1 MQPDTEGLIAGLSE
15 VVGKDAVGVC
25 HGPSVA
31 GIEPRVEATPHTIDE
46 AARVLTRAA
55 EAGAT
60 IFPCG
65 GGTKL
70 ALGNPPSRVDLL
82 LRTSALDRTV
92 EYDAENLV
100 ITVEAG
106 TTIDEVQSRVA
117 GDGLFLPIDPALP
130 WQATVGGVLACNVHG
145 PKRLS
150 YGSLRDL
157 LLGIKVVLTDGE
169 IVRFG
174 GRTIKNVSGYDLS
187 KLFIGSL
194 GTLGVMAEATFR
206 LMPTAAREQV
216 ALVSLA
222 GLQEASRLSDLISG
236 SVLLPSALEVLSPRF
251 GGLVLGKRAVDAVGA
266 GDTQNHLFLM
276 GFEGHSKAVARQA
289 EGVGGFCSQISA
301 SGAVFLDSDDSS
313 AADSPQSAW
322 QAIARAPEIMT
333 AAGYGVSAHVT
344 VPKSDIWSI
353 AQQAENESGSE
364 SVAVDYRISCGIGTA
379 ELWFKGEADA
389 VVQALRLL
397 RSSAEKHGGALILN
411 EGWAVIGQGFDGW
424 GEPRD
429 DYRLIRSIKTKFDP
443 GCLLN
448 PGRFVGGL

>member
-1 MQPDTEGLIAGLSE
+1 MQPDIEGLIASFSE

-31 GIEPRVEATPHTIDE
+31 GIAPRVEVTPHTVDE
-46 AARVLTRAA
+46 AARVMVRAA
-55 EAGAT
+55 EAGAA
-60 IFPCG
+60 IVPCG
-65 GGTKL
+65 GGSKL

-106 TTIDEVQSRVA
+106 VTIDTVQSRVA
-117 GDGLFLPIDPALP
+117 GDGLFLPVDPALP
-130 WQATVGGVLACNVHG
+130 WRATIGGVLACNVHG

-150 YGSLRDL
+150 QGSLRDL

-194 GTLGVMAEATFR
+194 GTLGVIVEATFR
-206 LMPTAAREQV
+206 LMPVVAREQV
-216 ALVSLA
+216 ALVSLT
-222 GLQEASRLSDLISG
+222 GLQEASRLSDLIGG
-236 SVLLPSALEVLSPRF
+236 SVLLPSALEVLSPGF
-251 GGLVLGKRAVDAVGA
+251 SALVLGQGAPDA
-266 GDTQNHLFLM
+266 GDARAQLFVM
-276 GFEGHSKAVARQA
+276 GFEGHSKAVARQIEA
-289 EGVGGFCSQISA
+289 VTGFCSQIPVRGVA
-301 SGAVFLDSDDSS
+301 LLDSDEPSS
-313 AADSPQSAW
+313 KASPRSTW
-322 QAIARAPEIMT
+322 RAIAGAPETMT

-344 VPKSDIWSI
+344 VPRSDIWSI
-353 AQQAENESGSE
+353 ARQAEDEVSSE
-364 SVAVDYRISCGIGTA
+364 SVAVAYRISCGTGTA
-379 ELWFKGEADA
+379 EFWFKGEAGA
-389 VVQALRLL
+389 VTHALRSL
-397 RSSAEKHGGALILN
+397 RTSAENHGGALVLT
-411 EGWAVIGQGFDGW
+411 EGWPVIGGGFDGW
-424 GEPRD
+424 GEPRN
-429 DYRLIRSIKTKFDP
+429 DYRLIRSIKTKFDS